1 MQSVLNL
8 NHPNGTSYFCGTGHG
23 GEVVNSVELFVDG
36 KLVPFTSG
44 LRQTSGSVFQISKKS
59 SICSLS
65 AVENVTFD
73 EHGITQEFTYVVED
87 TADVNFMCTCSADV
101 HLQGGTLLEI
111 LFHALDAI
119 CFMRASIIVS
129 LRHAAEH
136 LAANPVFEMHL
147 ALIVETRSVHDHIR

>member
-36 KLVPFTSG
+36 QLVPFTPG

-73 EHGITQEFTYVVED
+73 EHGITQGFTYVVED
-87 TADVNFMCTCSADV
+87 TADVNFMCTCNADV
-101 HLQGGTLLEI
+101 HLQRGTLLEI
-111 LFHALDAI
+111 PFA
-119 CFMRASIIVS
+119 C
-129 LRHAAEH
+129 
-136 LAANPVFEMHL
+136 P
-147 ALIVETRSVHDHIR
+147 